1 MEFLRADGVEV
12 QAMET
17 LKETTNSGEDNAS
30 SSGDI
35 AVDPQEAWPRDHQG
49 EGKTR
54 PSGNL
59 LNWFRAIGERILNK
73 LAKFR

>member
-1 MEFLRADGVEV
+1 MEFLRADGVEI

-17 LKETTNSGEDNAS
+17 SMERTNSGEDNVS

-35 AVDPQEAWPRDHQG
+35 AVETQEAWPDHQG